1 MQEQQPDLEAL
12 YSRRRQLEE
21 FLRHPVYVELV
32 NSIEAIV
39 RSKRNSVF
47 GTRVGSLDVAF
58 DLASQ
63 QAEIAGLQLAK
74 VLVPMMLDDLNVDIA
89 ARLEVERETENGTD
103 RHES

>member
-1 MQEQQPDLEAL
+1 M
-12 YSRRRQLEE
+12 
-21 FLRHPVYVELV
+21 
-32 NSIEAIV
+32 

-47 GTRVGSLDVAF
+47 GTRVGSLDAAF

-89 ARLEVERETENGTD
+89 ARIEVERETENGTD